1 VRKDLVEGGKKDIP
15 AVFQYRTHADNN
27 SLYNTPPTFSV
38 YVLRNVLDEIK
49 KGGGLAA
56 LEQTNREKANL
67 LFAAIDARP
76 DMYASPVE
84 KGSRSTMYVVFTL
97 KAPELEAEFLAEAKK
112 QRMEGLKGHRS
123 VGGMRA
129 SIYNAV
135 PLEDV
140 KALADLMTRFKA

>member
-1 VRKDLVEGGKKDIP
+1 
-15 AVFQYRTHADNN
+15 
-27 SLYNTPPTFSV
+27 V

-56 LEQTNREKANL
+56 MEQTNREKANL
-67 LFAAIDARP
+67 LYAAIDARP
-76 DMYASPVE
+76 EMYASPVE
-84 KGSRSTMYVVFTL
+84 KGSRSTMNVVFTL
-97 KAPELEAEFLAEAKK
+97 KAPELEGEFLAEAKK